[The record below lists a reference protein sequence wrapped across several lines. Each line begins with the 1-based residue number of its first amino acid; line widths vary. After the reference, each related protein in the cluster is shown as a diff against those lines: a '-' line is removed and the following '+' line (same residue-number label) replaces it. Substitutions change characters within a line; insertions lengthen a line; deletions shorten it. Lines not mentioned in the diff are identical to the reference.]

1 MSDKSLETLKVV
13 VEASSKPLQDE
24 MRKIRK
30 EMNDATKDIRE
41 YQEKM
46 KKSMDE
52 QLAPVRKVREQIN
65 KMMEGIRKAYNIPT
79 PANKMKDMQ
88 KEIDN
93 TEKKLEKLIA
103 ARNELE
109 ASGGDIEYTQGY
121 KEIAKAVESAE
132 RRLDSLKKKQELLKL
147 DGKDEEISKEYKELT
162 KWVDVSRS
170 KLNALEARQEKMKA
184 SGTYNKKSWKSL
196 QYDIDQARKQ
206 LAYAVGELKDFDTKN
221 KTQKTQSWKHLQ
233 NVIAMVEKELKDAK
247 AVQTAFT
254 DAEKY
259 QDTSKYT
266 KICNDIK
273 KTRSELAQLNAQQQ
287 DYEEAATHT
296 RKVTGV
302 FKGLQRVLKGV
313 SSTIKKTGGIFA
325 ALIQKFKT
333 GIPLFHRANSSM
345 NRMGRT
351 GRELGGIFKTVGMTA
366 RFMFASFLLKGVV
379 DQAKEGL
386 QNLAQYS
393 NAYGTQFNKS
403 ATAMHSS
410 LLQLKNALA
419 TAFEPIVNAVAPYIT
434 KFIGY
439 MVSGANAV
447 AQFLSALTGSKTWT
461 KATYNAEN
469 YAESLDNAADSAK
482 KLNRELYS
490 FDEINKQSDDSSS
503 SKSSNKVQPGNMFTT
518 ETVNNQFSNF
528 AKQVKDAWS
537 KADFTGIG
545 KKVGEKLK
553 KELDKINWKSI
564 QSKFNKGAKC
574 VATFVNGFISVKG
587 LDKSI
592 GKTIG
597 NMVNTGVSTAN
608 TFFKTTNFTKLG
620 TFIASVANNAI
631 RTTDF
636 GLLGETVAN
645 GLKAG
650 IDTWYGFV
658 TTFDFTGLG
667 EKISQSI
674 NSFFARMN
682 HKEYDGKSGQ
692 LLSGWQKLGISLG
705 KSASGLADT
714 IVTAFKKIDWKEVR
728 KGVSDL
734 IGSMLNNLNVN
745 VAKVILTL
753 GVFTVGKIALEGAK
767 AAIVAKV
774 AALLGGGAASTAGTA
789 TAAGGGVLSTI
800 ASVGI
805 PLTLILSADVFT
817 IKNGRSIL
825 ESVSKTMI
833 PFQAQILGKIFGF
846 SDSEVKK
853 ASDGAVK
860 DFKKS
865 LDKFH
870 PVKDFIDSVK
880 SLFTGGGGLNK
891 EHVNSA
897 KKWLK
902 IDVDVKTNNK
912 KAASG
917 LYAGVSKE
925 LAKIG
930 PLKTGIKSTITGQQF
945 QHDLQYGTTGD
956 AGFGSQDFF
965 TWAKVKNS
973 GISLQKGMQNGT
985 DGRDGFNKLLFHTK
999 AKSDTS
1005 GLSIFNTVQKGSETS
1020 KGFGSSVLHTKAKS
1034 DTSGNSIRKVVQD
1047 QFGLKSLH
1055 TKAEVTT
1062 SGNSLRAGL
1071 QPGFGAHNLTTGVT
1085 LPNGGTAFDQFNN
1098 EWAQKAPTLF
1108 ADVKIGVGKSL
1119 NGVNSIT
1126 QPAKDILINYIPK
1139 KNGGVFAGGSWHP
1152 IAKYASGGTPQSAQI
1167 FMAREAGAELV
1178 GTIGNHTAVMN
1189 NDQIVASVSAGVRQA
1204 VISAMMEVYMA
1215 TSAQQSDSKQPVEV
1229 AMYVDGKELARVSY
1243 KNYEELV
1250 RSGKIKPAFT

>member
-88 KEIDN
+88 KEIDS

-206 LAYAVGELKDFDTKN
+206 LAYAVGELKDFDAKN

-302 FKGLQRVLKGV
+302 FKGLQHVFKGV
-313 SSTIKKTGGIFA
+313 SSAIKKTGGIFA

-333 GIPLFHRANSSM
+333 GIPLFHRANSAM
-345 NRMGRT
+345 NRMERT
-351 GRELGGIFKTVGMTA
+351 GRGLGGIFKTVGMTA
-366 RFMFASFLLKGVV
+366 RFMFASFLLKGIV

-386 QNLAQYS
+386 QNLAKYS

-439 MVSGANAV
+439 MISGANAV

-503 SKSSNKVQPGNMFTT
+503 SKGGNKVQPGNMFTT

-528 AKQVKDAWS
+528 AEKIRQAWKEEDFTAIGTYVSTGLTNALNSINWDNVYAAASKFGSGLAQFLNGLITPELFSAIGGTIAGAINTAIATS
-537 KADFTGIG
+537 KAFAKDFDFTNLGVSVGAAVNTCLGNIKWSDALESAKLWGKGIG
-545 KKVGEKLK
+545 STL
-553 KELDKINWKSI
+553 
-564 QSKFNKGAKC
+564 
-574 VATFVNGFISVKG
+574 NGFLK
-587 LDKSI
+587 
-592 GKTIG
+592 
-597 NMVNTGVSTAN
+597 
-608 TFFKTTNFTKLG
+608 
-620 TFIASVANNAI
+620 
-631 RTTDF
+631 TTDF
-636 GLLGETVAN
+636 TLVGSTVARFLNTAITGALSLGVTIDFKQFGTDIGNSINGFFNTFSFSDLAETLNTWVDGIETAIGTALGTISWSDIFGGIGEFVMSLDLDTIAIAVTAFAWTHGGKELTATVVKNLLSSHLGFDKGKALKITTAVTIGIAGISWILNGGLKDTSYSFAHWFNKNVLGKDFDDKKLDDLIDGSLLDIDPKKLFEKFKNNDFSKEQELIQKAAERYNFSLPVDFHPLNDLKTTVSKWWKNVKKYWGKKSLKVKNFFATKKHDVTKWWSNVKGYWKEKTLSIKSQVDNMKQNVSTKWNQVKSYWRNKSPLSEVKTTYQNIKQKIREKWTQTKEYWKGKSPLGEVRTTYQNIKQKVHEKWSQAKEYWRVKSPLSDITVN
-645 GLKAG
+645 FPDILQGMKTKWESLKAWWNNNRPSLSD
-650 IDTWYGFV
+650 ISANIKLPHISVEWDTEGFAAKA
-658 TTFDFTGLG
+658 L
-667 EKISQSI
+667 
-674 NSFFARMN
+674 
-682 HKEYDGKSGQ
+682 
-692 LLSGWQKLGISLG
+692 QKLGL
-705 KSASGLADT
+705 
-714 IVTAFKKIDWKEVR
+714 
-728 KGVSDL
+728 KGFPS
-734 IGSMLNNLNVN
+734 
-745 VAKVILTL
+745 
-753 GVFTVGKIALEGAK
+753 F
-767 AAIVAKV
+767 
-774 AALLGGGAASTAGTA
+774 
-789 TAAGGGVLSTI
+789 
-800 ASVGI
+800 
-805 PLTLILSADVFT
+805 
-817 IKNGRSIL
+817 
-825 ESVSKTMI
+825 SVS
-833 PFQAQILGKIFGF
+833 
-846 SDSEVKK
+846 
-853 ASDGAVK
+853 
-860 DFKKS
+860 
-865 LDKFH
+865 
-870 PVKDFIDSVK
+870 
-880 SLFTGGGGLNK
+880 
-891 EHVNSA
+891 
-897 KKWLK
+897 
-902 IDVDVKTNNK
+902 
-912 KAASG
+912 
-917 LYAGVSKE
+917 Y
-925 LAKIG
+925 
-930 PLKTGIKSTITGQQF
+930 
-945 QHDLQYGTTGD
+945 
-956 AGFGSQDFF
+956 
-965 TWAKVKNS
+965 
-973 GISLQKGMQNGT
+973 
-985 DGRDGFNKLLFHTK
+985 
-999 AKSDTS
+999 
-1005 GLSIFNTVQKGSETS
+1005 
-1020 KGFGSSVLHTKAKS
+1020 
-1034 DTSGNSIRKVVQD
+1034 
-1047 QFGLKSLH
+1047 
-1055 TKAEVTT
+1055 
-1062 SGNSLRAGL
+1062 
-1071 QPGFGAHNLTTGVT
+1071 
-1085 LPNGGTAFDQFNN
+1085 
-1098 EWAQKAPTLF
+1098 
-1108 ADVKIGVGKSL
+1108 
-1119 NGVNSIT
+1119 
-1126 QPAKDILINYIPK
+1126 
-1139 KNGGVFAGGSWHP
+1139 
-1152 IAKYASGGTPQSAQI
+1152 YASGGFPAMGQMFI
-1167 FMAREAGAELV
+1167 AREAGPEMV
-1178 GTIGNHTAVMN
+1178 GTIGGKSAVAN
-1189 NDQIVASVSAGVRQA
+1189 NDQIVASVSAGVYRA
-1204 VISAMMEVYMA
+1204 VMSAMMAAKSSGEQSQNQPINVYIGGKQITDYVIKDVNGRTIA
-1215 TSAQQSDSKQPVEV
+1215 T
-1229 AMYVDGKELARVSY
+1229 GKCPIL
-1243 KNYEELV
+1243 
-1250 RSGKIKPAFT
+1250 T